1 MPYDPATA
9 ERVRNTLGRT
19 RGLSEKK
26 MFGGIAFLIDGHM
39 ACGVLDKTLVLRLG
53 DQGVAKTLGEDHT
66 RPMDFTGKPM
76 KSMLYV
82 APEGFQSDTALKSWI
97 RRAVRF
103 ARSLPPKA

>member
-19 RGLSEKK
+19 LGLSERK

-39 ACGVLDKTLVLRLG
+39 ACGVLDKTLVLLLG

-66 RPMDFTGKPM
+66 RPMDFTCKPM